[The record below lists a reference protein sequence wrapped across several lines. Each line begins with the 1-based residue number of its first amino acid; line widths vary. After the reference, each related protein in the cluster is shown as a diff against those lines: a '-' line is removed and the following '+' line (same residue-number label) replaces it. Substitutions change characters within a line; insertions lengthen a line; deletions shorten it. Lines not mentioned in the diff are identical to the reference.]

1 MSILQQLRQ
10 LGANRPLSHNEARS
24 IAERQASRFRKLLDV
39 DHDYIFPATVID
51 ELPHITVALDHAP
64 SADGKAMQESGI
76 TGWSTEDRSWHI
88 FINPDH
94 HVHRQRFSLL
104 HEYKHV
110 IDYPVYQVAYPS
122 TGAVSHEERREAIC
136 DYFAACVL
144 MPKVLVRRAWT
155 GYSQD
160 PKELAGLFGVSPAA
174 MRYRLTDLG
183 LLERQRCQTTFF
195 RTTPDTAL
203 GTDILRTSVAPAG
216 ALH

>member
-1 MSILQQLRQ
+1 MSTAKNH
-10 LGANRPLSHNEARS
+10 GVTSAANDKFQFNGS
-24 IAERQASRFRKLLDV
+24 IKQIPCAYDYAGLVRAEES
-39 DHDYIFPATVID
+39 
-51 ELPHITVALDHAP
+51 LPEVQV
-64 SADGKAMQESGI
+64 GRWG
-76 TGWSTEDRSWHI
+76 RYI

-110 IDYPVYQVAYPS
+110 IDYPVYQTAYPA
-122 TGAVSHEERREAIC
+122 TPAASHEVRREAIC

-144 MPKVLVRRAWT
+144 MPRVLVRRAWT
-155 GYSQD
+155 GFSQD

-195 RTTPDTAL
+195 RTTPDTARQADL
-203 GTDILRTSVAPAG
+203 ISTSVVCAG

>member
-1 MSILQQLRQ
+1 MSILQQLRT

-24 IAERQASRFRKLLDV
+24 ITERQAARLRKLLDV
-39 DHDYIFPATVID
+39 EDDYIFPATTID
-51 ELPHITVALDHAP
+51 DLPHITVTLDHAP
-64 SADGKAMQESGI
+64 STDGRAMQESGI
-76 TGWSTEDRSWHI
+76 TGWSPEDRSWHI

-110 IDYPVYQVAYPS
+110 IDYPVYQTAYPA
-122 TGAVSHEERREAIC
+122 TARASHEERREAIC

-144 MPKVLVRRAWT
+144 MPRVLVRRAWT
-155 GYSQD
+155 GFSQD

-195 RTTPDTAL
+195 RTTPTEPQGDLISA
-203 GTDILRTSVAPAG
+203 SVATAG
-216 ALH
+216 AAP